1 MARRSCSPQTAS
13 MSSLL
18 MVTEEGGADR
28 MLGELVRV
36 KA

>member
-1 MARRSCSPQTAS
+1 